1 MKENFIL
8 FQEEKKNAHLFL
20 WVFNI
25 VWISYEIVY
34 SIILKDSGAFV
45 RLYVLIPKFVYGVG
59 LIGFSVYLMKKQKAD
74 RIKHVYLI
82 AYMCAESFN
91 LYWYAMHN
99 KVAFDDGNVLE
110 FVFIFFVSI
119 FMSKRYFLWLSSI
132 IMGKYIMLFVVL
144 GDKQAFMSL
153 IMYSLL
159 LFVSYLLL
167 NRFSQY
173 LSTIND
179 VMTATRES
187 EKSMVIGKM
196 AASVG
201 HEIRNPL
208 SSLKGFTQLQKEKHA
223 DDKTYEY
230 MIDEIEHINNMVS
243 KLMAIASCKHS
254 IYSSQF
260 IGEVVSSVM
269 KEMEQ
274 DIKRKQLQ
282 LIYDT
287 ESDQIKIECDNRKLK
302 EGFLYVLKN
311 AIESMEHG
319 GTLWVQIKEQDEDY
333 VIVSIIDSG
342 CGIQEENLS
351 RITEAF
357 YTTKKDG
364 IGLGLTVA
372 RKLIEEHQGKIHIT
386 SERNVGT
393 KVDII
398 LPKEQNGE

>member
-34 SIILKDSGAFV
+34 SIILKDSGSFV
-45 RLYVLIPKFVYGVG
+45 RPYVLIPKFVYGVG
-59 LIGFSVYLMKKQKAD
+59 LIGFSVYLMKKKKAD

-91 LYWYAMHN
+91 LYWYAMYN
-99 KVAFDDGNVLE
+99 KVVFDDGNVME

-132 IMGKYIMLFVVL
+132 IMGKYIMLIFVL
-144 GDKQAFMSL
+144 GDKQAFMPL
-153 IMYSLL
+153 IMYGLL

-167 NRFSQY
+167 NRFLQY

-179 VMTATRES
+179 AMTAARES

-223 DDKTYEY
+223 DDKAYEY

-243 KLMAIASCKHS
+243 KLMAIAACKRS

-260 IGEVVSSVM
+260 IGEVVSNAMNEM
-269 KEMEQ
+269 KQ

-282 LIYDT
+282 LVYDT

-302 EGFLYVLKN
+302 EVFLYVLKN

-319 GTLWVQIKEQDEDY
+319 GTLCVHIKEKDEDY

-342 CGIQEENLS
+342 CGIQEENLN

-372 RKLIEEHQGKIHIT
+372 RKLIEEHQGEMQIT
-386 SERNVGT
+386 SEKNVGT

-398 LPKEQNGE
+398 LPKEQNEE